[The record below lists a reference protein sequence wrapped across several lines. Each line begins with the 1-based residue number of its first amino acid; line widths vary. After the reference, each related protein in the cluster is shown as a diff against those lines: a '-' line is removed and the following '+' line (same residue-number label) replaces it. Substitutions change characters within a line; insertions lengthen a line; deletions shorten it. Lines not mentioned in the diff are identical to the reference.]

1 MKMIIEEQEF
11 IDAAA
16 YYGAMEN
23 RIPIETVSI
32 ELFFE
37 ENKGFSAHLYED
49 RSNRTIY
56 MNEQQLIDAV
66 AVYLRDQH
74 QFDPNRLGIEL
85 FFEDGKGFFVGVE
98 YE

>member
-1 MKMIIEEQEF
+1 MKMIIEEQEL

-23 RIPIETVSI
+23 RIPIDTVSI

-37 ENKGFSAHLYED
+37 EGKGFFAHLYQD
-49 RSNRTIY
+49 RSSRTIF
-56 MNEQQLIDAV
+56 MNEQNLIDAI

-85 FFEDGKGFFVGVE
+85 LFEDGKGFFAGVE
-98 YE
+98 Y